1 MKKKRIA
8 FLLGFAAIMS
18 CNTGEK
24 KEKDDSIEQADSANE
39 QLHDTAMTPT
49 TQVVDEKSTD
59 FLVRAANS
67 AMTELEMTRLAAQ
80 QASMQHVKDFATA
93 LGNDHRSLN
102 EEIKSL
108 ASKKN
113 VTLPA
118 TVSKESQEDI
128 DDLAEKVDK
137 KNYDKSFVKETIDRQ
152 KECIRL
158 YEETAK
164 EATDVDIKTFA
175 NNSLVKLRLRLDS
188 ARALEKRH
196 W

>member
-8 FLLGFAAIMS
+8 FLLGFAVLMS
-18 CNTGEK
+18 CNTGEN

-39 QLHDTAMTPT
+39 QLHDTATTPT

-67 AMTELEMTRLAAQ
+67 AMTELEMTRLATQ

-93 LGNDHRSLN
+93 LGNDHKSLN

-108 ASKKN
+108 AGKKN
-113 VTLPA
+113 ITLPA
-118 TVSKESQEDI
+118 TVSEEAQKDI
-128 DDLAEKVDK
+128 DKMAEKGDK
-137 KNYDKSFVKETIDRQ
+137 KNYDKAFVKETIDRQ

-158 YEETAK
+158 YEEAAK
-164 EATDVDIKTFA
+164 EAADVDIKTFA
-175 NNSLVKLRLRLDS
+175 NNSLAKLRIRLDS
-188 ARALEKRH
+188 ARALEKKH